1 MKWIEDL
8 RRRRALRRSIS
19 SGSLILGERVTMT
32 DTSRIQPHSPI
43 HGISIGDD
51 SHIAGQLLVMCGTGS
66 ISVGRECFVGEGARV
81 WSASRVEIGDRV
93 LIAHGVQMFD
103 NRTHPLDARERH
115 QQAQAL
121 LSRGEM
127 PDARLLDGKPIRV
140 AEDAWIGAN
149 SIIGRGLTIGA
160 ASIVAAGSVVTRD
173 VPAGAIVGGNPARLL
188 EERS

>member
-1 MKWIEDL
+1 
-8 RRRRALRRSIS
+8 
-19 SGSLILGERVTMT
+19 
-32 DTSRIQPHSPI
+32 
-43 HGISIGDD
+43 
-51 SHIAGQLLVMCGTGS
+51 MCGTGS
-66 ISVGRECFVGEGARV
+66 ISVGRDCFVGEGARV

-93 LIAHGVQMFD
+93 LIAHGVQIFD

-149 SIIGRGLTIGA
+149 SIIGRGITIGA
-160 ASIVAAGSVVTRD
+160 GSIIAAGSVVTRD
-173 VPAGAIVGGNPARLL
+173 VPPGAIVGGNPARIL
-188 EERS
+188 EERSGSQTTHYKLKAGAVCGPCLSETNPSSIWPVTRTLHAPPRKKLSDTDRARSSPP